1 MIQTTNQVKVANKAT
16 VMAQVTVFFFFMEW
30 TESYNYL

>member
-16 VMAQVTVFFFFMEW
+16 VMAQVTVIFMEW